1 MRRRIVDMPVG
12 RHSTFFVALLCATS
26 VHAQSPNVGP
36 PSADYSPAV
45 VPPGYRSGALPDPM
59 CAITRTCYPP
69 PPPPMAYAPLP
80 PAVIEA
86 PPPPPMGWVY
96 TGYTSCA
103 DPSCG
108 TLFVSVPADGLN
120 VRVDP
125 NGPAVMSIVNGTPL
139 VVVQRQ
145 GDWTLVA
152 AACNLAPTGL
162 WSWTHGV
169 ALSGCVP

>member
-1 MRRRIVDMPVG
+1 
-12 RHSTFFVALLCATS
+12 
-26 VHAQSPNVGP
+26 
-36 PSADYSPAV
+36 
-45 VPPGYRSGALPDPM
+45 
-59 CAITRTCYPP
+59 
-69 PPPPMAYAPLP
+69 MAYAPLP